1 MTGLRLQ
8 APEIAPARPVGS
20 IGRPARSA
28 AGAKTPP
35 APPDALVN
43 RPALGKSGPPVIMKH
58 SGSCLPSSLINPIQT
73 GSPTAERLFDVAAA
87 LFFEKGYA
95 ATTTREVASAVGI
108 QQASLYYHVSSKEDL
123 LYQICMSSLEQL
135 LADVQLAVSQAA
147 NPLERVAVLAR
158 THLRAILK
166 HQIRHVAMLNEMRAL
181 SAPHRA
187 EVVAL
192 RRKYADFVRSLIEEG
207 QAAGAIRT
215 DIPARYLNLA
225 LLNILNWA
233 VLWYRRGQTLS
244 EEELARMFTSIYFA
258 GASTL
263 PGRVPFKFPV
273 PRNARRKTPAPAR
286 APASKNG
293 SQQSTRERLLDAA
306 AELFSRNGYAATS
319 TRAIADILGIRKAS
333 IYYHIENKEDLLY
346 AICKSSLERIRSDVA
361 AALEKVEGEDPLER
375 VRALIRAHLENLV
388 HGQVAHSVAVGEMHA
403 LSGARLT
410 EVIALR
416 DAYQDLVRSVLADA
430 RKAGGL
436 RADISVKYLCLILL
450 GLLNRVE
457 LWYRSSGP
465 LSPDQLAQV
474 FAAIF
479 LFGAASPKPRA
490 A

>member
-1 MTGLRLQ
+1 M
-8 APEIAPARPVGS
+8 
-20 IGRPARSA
+20 
-28 AGAKTPP
+28 
-35 APPDALVN
+35 D
-43 RPALGKSGPPVIMKH
+43 
-58 SGSCLPSSLINPIQT
+58 PIQT
-73 GSPTAERLFDVAAA
+73 GSPTAERLFDTAAA

-123 LYQICMSSLEQL
+123 LYQICVTSLEQL
-135 LADVQLAVSQAA
+135 LADVQLEVSKVA
-147 NPLERVAVLAR
+147 NPLERVGVLAR
-158 THLRAILK
+158 THLRTILN
-166 HQIRHVAMLNEMRAL
+166 HQIRHVAMLNEMRSL

-192 RRKYADFVRSLIEEG
+192 RRRYADLVRSLIEEG
-207 QAAGAIRT
+207 QAADVIRR
-215 DIPARYLNLA
+215 DIPTKYLYLA

-233 VLWYRRGQTLS
+233 VLWYRRNQTLS

-258 GASTL
+258 GASAL
-263 PGRVPFKFPV
+263 PSRTPFQFPDPRSGRKKRPADAAT
-273 PRNARRKTPAPAR
+273 RNK
-286 APASKNG
+286 ASKDG
-293 SQQSTRERLLDAA
+293 SPSTRERLLDAA

-319 TRAIADILGIRKAS
+319 TRAIAEILGIRKAS

-361 AALEKVEGEDPLER
+361 AALEKVKGEDPLVR
-375 VRALIRAHLENLV
+375 VQALIRAHLENLV

-403 LSGARLT
+403 LSGSRLS

-416 DAYQDLVRSVLADA
+416 DAYQGLVRSVLVDA
-430 RKAGGL
+430 RKAGVL
-436 RADISVKYLCLILL
+436 RTDISAKYLCLILL

-465 LSPDQLAQV
+465 LAPDQLAQV

-479 LFGAASPKPRA
+479 LTGAAAPQSINGQ
-490 A
+490 

>member
-1 MTGLRLQ
+1 MNL
-8 APEIAPARPVGS
+8 
-20 IGRPARSA
+20 
-28 AGAKTPP
+28 
-35 APPDALVN
+35 
-43 RPALGKSGPPVIMKH
+43 
-58 SGSCLPSSLINPIQT
+58 IQT

-95 ATTTREVASAVGI
+95 ATTTREVAMAVGI

-123 LYQICMSSLEQL
+123 LYQICVSSLEQL
-135 LADVQLAVSQAA
+135 LADVQSAIGKAA
-147 NPLERVAVLAR
+147 DPLERVRVLAR
-158 THLRAILK
+158 THLRTILK

-192 RRKYADFVRSLIEEG
+192 RRKYADLVRSLIEEG
-207 QAAGAIRT
+207 QAADAIRT
-215 DIPARYLNLA
+215 DIPAKYLYLA

-233 VLWYRRGQTLS
+233 VLWYRRNQKLS
-244 EEELARMFTSIYFA
+244 EEELARMFTSIYFT

-263 PGRVPFKFPV
+263 PSRVPFKFPNRRSTRKKRPV
-273 PRNARRKTPAPAR
+273 NAAARNL
-286 APASKNG
+286 ASKDG

-306 AELFSRNGYAATS
+306 AELFSKNGYAATS

-346 AICKSSLERIRSDVA
+346 AICKSSLERISSDVA
-361 AALEKVEGEDPLER
+361 AALEKVKDEDPLER

-388 HGQVAHSVAVGEMHA
+388 HGQIAHSVAVGEMHA
-403 LSGARLT
+403 LSGARLK

-416 DAYQDLVRSVLADA
+416 DAYQGLVRSVLVDA
-430 RKAGGL
+430 RKAGVL
-436 RADISVKYLCLILL
+436 RTDISAKYLCLILL

-465 LSPDQLAQV
+465 LAPDQLAHV
-474 FAAIF
+474 FATIF
-479 LFGAASPKPRA
+479 LTGATAPA
-490 A
+490 MAT